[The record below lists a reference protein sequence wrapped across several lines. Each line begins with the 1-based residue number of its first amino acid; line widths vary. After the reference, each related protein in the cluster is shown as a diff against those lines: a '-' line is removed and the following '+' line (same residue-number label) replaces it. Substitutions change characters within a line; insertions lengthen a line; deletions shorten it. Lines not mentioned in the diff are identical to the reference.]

1 MEQKSE
7 INKEER
13 QLIKVVN
20 LKSMITNKNPSTPSN
35 QMEISNIFS
44 NVNNEDLVLIS
55 N

>member
-13 QLIKVVN
+13 EPIKVVN
-20 LKSMITNKNPSTPSN
+20 FKYMVKNKNPSTPSN